1 MTIQPW
7 HLAEMFLKKNDYPLV
22 KVYIA
27 MGNHSLFIGKSTISM
42 DHVDVQSMFIPENS
56 LENYPT
62 VI

>member
-1 MTIQPW
+1 
-7 HLAEMFLKKNDYPLV
+7 
-22 KVYIA
+22 

-56 LENYPT
+56 LENYPP